1 MSSKANSEQGGTKE
15 VHMYSQVI
23 SKQAPVAAPSA
34 GAAAE
39 AKKNT
44 ASPKPAKQRRSV
56 CNVCGK
62 PGPSICPMCSDKI
75 RAEALARKKRED
87 KGEE

>member
-1 MSSKANSEQGGTKE
+1 MFGNAVTNKKPADT
-15 VHMYSQVI
+15 
-23 SKQAPVAAPSA
+23 A
-34 GAAAE
+34 GAAPARGT
-39 AKKNT
+39 KKV
-44 ASPKPAKQRRSV
+44 ARAKQRRF

-62 PGPSICPMCSDKI
+62 PSGSTICAKCADRI

>member
-1 MSSKANSEQGGTKE
+1 MDT
-15 VHMYSQVI
+15 QVI
-23 SKQAPVAAPSA
+23 SSQAPVAA
-34 GAAAE
+34 AAAQP
-39 AKKNT
+39 KKNNT
-44 ASPKPAKQRRSV
+44 ASPKPARHRRSV

-62 PGPSICPMCSDKI
+62 PGPSICPTCSDRI

>member
-1 MSSKANSEQGGTKE
+1 VHGGTKQAP
-15 VHMYSQVI
+15 MDTQVI
-23 SKQAPVAAPSA
+23 SSQVPVAA
-34 GAAAE
+34 AADQ
-39 AKKNT
+39 AKTQTN
-44 ASPKPAKQRRSV
+44 SKPAKQRRSV

-62 PGPSICPMCSDKI
+62 PGPSICPMCSDRI

>member
-1 MSSKANSEQGGTKE
+1 MDT
-15 VHMYSQVI
+15 QVI
-23 SKQAPVAAPSA
+23 SSQAPVAA
-34 GAAAE
+34 AATQP
-39 AKKNT
+39 KKNT
-44 ASPKPAKQRRSV
+44 ASPQPAKQRRNV

-62 PGPSICPMCSDKI
+62 PGPSICPTCSDRI

>member
-1 MSSKANSEQGGTKE
+1 MLNMPISSETPLA
-15 VHMYSQVI
+15 
-23 SKQAPVAAPSA
+23 AAPQRKS
-34 GAAAE
+34 E
-39 AKKNT
+39 KKGLN
-44 ASPKPAKQRRSV
+44 SPKQSRLV

-62 PGPSICPMCSDKI
+62 ASGASICGMCADRI

>member
-1 MSSKANSEQGGTKE
+1 MD
-15 VHMYSQVI
+15 SQVI
-23 SKQAPVAAPSA
+23 SSQAPVAAAP
-34 GAAAE
+34 AAAAAQ
-39 AKKNT
+39 AKNNT
-44 ASPKPAKQRRSV
+44 ASPKSAKQRRSV

-62 PGPSICPMCSDKI
+62 PGPSICQMCSDRI

>member
-1 MSSKANSEQGGTKE
+1 MDTQAIPS
-15 VHMYSQVI
+15 
-23 SKQAPVAAPSA
+23 QAPVAA
-34 GAAAE
+34 AAAQPNM
-39 AKKNT
+39 NT
-44 ASPKPAKQRRSV
+44 PTPKPAKQRRSV

-62 PGPSICPMCSDKI
+62 PGPSICPTCSDRI

>member
-1 MSSKANSEQGGTKE
+1 MD
-15 VHMYSQVI
+15 SQVI
-23 SKQAPVAAPSA
+23 TSQAPSTF
-34 GAAAE
+34 AAAQ
-39 AKKNT
+39 AKTKAN
-44 ASPKPAKQRRSV
+44 PKPAKQRRSV

-62 PGPSICPMCSDKI
+62 PGPSICPMCSDRI